1 MDCGLGD
8 VVNEGETL
16 CVSASMRDYWG
27 SKVYELTY
35 TMQRNR
41 IANS

>member
-1 MDCGLGD
+1 MGCLED

-27 SKVYELTY
+27 SKLHELTY

-41 IANS
+41 SPNS